1 MKLLTRDEDYLST
14 KCTLTAKLAGINLAV
29 ERVQGEDVE
38 ATGLSLVVAE
48 GKPPVN
54 QHLAI
59 LRCLADAA
67 PAAKL
72 LGSTALD
79 GAQVDQW
86 LAFTWQNIGKCCS
99 SPAQATNAMGPFLTF
114 SSPFSYCNPLFCTE
128 VPLQVLLA
136 LASSD
141 PAFVLSPTDKPSVEA
156 QAKKDIASGLATVE
170 KHLSSR
176 PFVPSFF
183 DYVD

>member
-14 KCTLTAKLAGINLAV
+14 KCSLTAKLAGIKLAV
-29 ERVQGEDVE
+29 EKAQAGAVE
-38 ATGLSLVVAE
+38 ATGMALVIAE
-48 GKPPVN
+48 GKAPIS

-86 LAFTWQNIGKCCS
+86 LAFTWQNIGKCSSNERNATTFSNLFIFSHFPPCTTFLHRG
-99 SPAQATNAMGPFLTF
+99 SPASLVGTG
-114 SSPFSYCNPLFCTE
+114 
-128 VPLQVLLA
+128 
-136 LASSD
+136 
-141 PAFVLSPTDKPSVEA
+141 VE
-156 QAKKDIASGLATVE
+156 
-170 KHLSSR
+170 
-176 PFVPSFF
+176 
-183 DYVD
+183 